1 MSYFEYSKS
10 AKDIEYYEI
19 LEMLM
24 ERWEY
29 EIVEFKEAKGGF
41 DTDKI
46 GRYFSAISNEAN
58 LRQQQYGWLIF
69 GVGEKNKIKQVVG
82 TSYKKGDKSLL
93 ERFKYEI
100 SKYTAN
106 GMTFYDIVEIFPIV
120 DGREYRVLMFKI
132 PAAATGIPTDWK
144 TNYYERAGESLV
156 TLKQYKIDAIRSQ
169 ERKDWSKQVLE
180 KAAIEHLDK
189 TAIDLARE
197 KYKEKM
203 NQEHISAEVDHMSDE
218 QFLTKMKLMID
229 GKITHAGMLLLG
241 NSDFDYMF
249 QSAPSIMWR
258 LYGADGM
265 DKDYSIFKIP
275 FINVVDKVFAK
286 VRNLTYRYMPNQMTL
301 FPMET
306 EQYNSWLMRE
316 LLNNCIAHTNYQ
328 LGGRIY
334 VNEFEDKI
342 KFTNPGDFIP
352 QKIEKVLEASYSPP
366 FYRNQLL
373 AESMAAFHM
382 IDTAALGIR
391 RAYNIQKAKY
401 FPMPDYNVSSG
412 TQVEVTIYGK
422 ILNNNYM
429 YILYDHQ
436 DLDLQTVF
444 LLDRVQK
451 GLSLEKEDVERL
463 RALKLVEGR
472 ITSLYL
478 SASAAKSMDEST
490 NYIKNKGFDDKYYKD
505 LIVEYLK
512 KYEKAKKKDIRE
524 LLWDKLPDALS
535 DAQKEHKISNLLA
548 ALKKNNVIDTSSSN
562 QQRSHWI
569 LKQPLE

>member
-1 MSYFEYSKS
+1 MSYFEYKKS
-10 AKDIEYYEI
+10 GEDAEYYEI

-24 ERWEY
+24 ERWEF
-29 EIVEFKEAKGGF
+29 EIVEFKEAKGGY

-69 GVGEKNKIKQVVG
+69 GIGEQNKTKQVVG
-82 TSYKKGDKSLL
+82 SSFKKGDKSLL

-100 SKYTAN
+100 SQNTAN
-106 GMTFYDIVEIFPIV
+106 GMTFYDIIEIFPIV
-120 DGREYRVLMFKI
+120 NDKEFRVLMFKI

-156 TLKQYKIDAIRSQ
+156 ALKQYKIDIIRSQ

-180 KAAIEHLDK
+180 KATIEHLDK
-189 TAIDLARE
+189 AAINLARE

-203 NQEHISAEVDHMSDE
+203 NQEHISKEVDAMSDE
-218 QFLTKMKLMID
+218 QFLTKVKLIIE
-229 GKITHAGMLLLG
+229 GKITHTGMLLLG
-241 NSDFDYMF
+241 NSDYDYMF
-249 QSAPSIMWR
+249 QTAPSIMWR
-258 LYGADGM
+258 LYSADGS
-265 DKDYSIFKIP
+265 DKDYAIFKIP
-275 FINVVDKVFAK
+275 FINVADKVFAK
-286 VRNLTYRYMPNQMTL
+286 VRNLTYRYMPNQLTL

-306 EQYNSWLMRE
+306 EQYNSWLIRE
-316 LLNNCIAHTNYQ
+316 LLNNCIAHSNYQ

-352 QKIEKVLEASYSPP
+352 QKIENVLEVSYSPP
-366 FYRNQLL
+366 FYRNKLL
-373 AESMAAFHM
+373 ADSMVAFHM
-382 IDTAALGIR
+382 IDTATLGIR

-401 FPMPDYNVSSG
+401 FPLPDYNVSSG
-412 TQVEVTIYGK
+412 TQVEVTVYGK
-422 ILNNNYM
+422 SMNENYM
-429 YILYDHQ
+429 HILFDHQ

-451 GLSLEKEDVERL
+451 GLTIEKDDVDKL
-463 RALKLVEGR
+463 RSMKLIEGR
-472 ITSLYL
+472 LSSLYL
-478 SASAAKSMDEST
+478 SASAARSIDEST
-490 NYIKNKGFDDKYYKD
+490 SYIKNKGFDDKYYKD

-512 KYEKAKKKDIRE
+512 QYEKAKKKDIRE

-535 DAQKEHKISNLLA
+535 NAQKEHKVSNLLA
-548 ALKKNNVIDTSSSN
+548 ALKRNSIIDTDSHN
-562 QQRSHWI
+562 QQRSSWI
-569 LKQPLE
+569 LK

>member
-1 MSYFEYSKS
+1 MLYFEYSKS
-10 AKDIEYYEI
+10 VKDAEYYEI
-19 LEMLM
+19 LETLM
-24 ERWEY
+24 QRWEY
-29 EIVEFKEAKGGF
+29 EIVEFKEAKGGY

-58 LRQQQYGWLIF
+58 LRQQQYGWLVF
-69 GVGEKNKIKQVVG
+69 GVGEEQKTKIKKIVG
-82 TSYKKGDKSLL
+82 TAYKKGDNSVL

-100 SKYTAN
+100 SRDTAN
-106 GMTFYDIVEIFPIV
+106 GMTFYDIIEIFPIV
-120 DGREYRVLMFKI
+120 KGKEYRVLMFKI

-156 TLKQYKIDAIRSQ
+156 PLKQYKIDAIRSQ
-169 ERKDWSKQVLE
+169 ERRDWSKQVLE
-180 KAAIEHLDK
+180 QAGIEHLDK
-189 TAIDLARE
+189 DAVALARE

-203 NQEHISAEVDHMSDE
+203 NQEHISKEVDAMTDE
-218 QFLTKMKLMID
+218 QFLTKIKLMIG

-258 LYGADGM
+258 LYGADNM
-265 DKDYSIFKIP
+265 DRDYAIFKIP

-306 EQYNSWLMRE
+306 EQYDSWLMRE

-334 VNEFEDKI
+334 VNEFEDRL

-352 QKIEKVLEASYSPP
+352 QKIENVLEASYSPP

-373 AESMAAFHM
+373 AESMTAFHM
-382 IDTAALGIR
+382 IDTATLGIR

-422 ILNNNYM
+422 TLNDSYM
-429 YILYDHQ
+429 HILYDHQ

-444 LLDRVQK
+444 LLDRIQK
-451 GLSLEKEDVERL
+451 GLPVEKEDVDRL
-463 RALKLVEGR
+463 RGQKLVEGR
-472 ITSLYL
+472 MTSLYL
-478 SASAAKSMDEST
+478 SASAAKSIDESAT
-490 NYIKNKGFDDKYYKD
+490 YIKNKGFDDKYYKD

-512 KYEKAKKKDIRE
+512 QYGRAKKKDIRE

-535 DAQKEHKISNLLA
+535 DAQKEHKVSNLLA
-548 ALKKNNVIDTSSSN
+548 ALRKTNVIDTDSAN
-562 QQRSHWI
+562 QQRSCWV
-569 LKQPLE
+569 LKL

>member
-1 MSYFEYSKS
+1 MPYFVYDKS
-10 AKDIEYYEI
+10 VKDVEYYEI

-29 EIVEFKEAKGGF
+29 EIVEFKEAKSNY

-58 LRQQQYGWLIF
+58 LRQQQYGWLVF
-69 GVGEKNKIKQVVG
+69 GVSEKGKIRHIVG
-82 TSYKKGDKSLL
+82 SSYKKGEKTLL

-100 SKYTAN
+100 SRDTTN
-106 GMTFYDIVEIFPIV
+106 GMTFYDIIEIFPVV
-120 DGREYRVLMFKI
+120 DGTTKRVLMFKI

-144 TNYYERAGESLV
+144 TNYYERSGESLV
-156 TLKQYKIDAIRSQ
+156 PLKQYKIDAIRSQ
-169 ERKDWSKQVLE
+169 ERKDWSKQVLD
-180 KAAIEHLDK
+180 KAIIEHLDK
-189 TAIDLARE
+189 AAICLARK

-203 NQEHISAEVDHMSDE
+203 NQEHIAEEVDAMSDE
-218 QFLTKMKLMID
+218 QFLTKIKLMIG
-229 GKITHAGMLLLG
+229 GKITNAGMLLLG
-241 NSDFDYMF
+241 NADYDYLF
-249 QSAPSIMWR
+249 NSAPSIMWR
-258 LYGADGM
+258 LYGSDGI
-265 DKDYSIFKIP
+265 DKDYAIFKIP
-275 FINVVDKVFAK
+275 FIDVVDKVFAK
-286 VRNLTYRYMPNQMTL
+286 VRNLTYRYMPNQLTL

-352 QKIEKVLEASYSPP
+352 QKVENVLEVSYNPP

-373 AESMAAFHM
+373 AEAMASFHM
-382 IDTAALGIR
+382 IDTATLGIR

-401 FPMPDYNVSSG
+401 FPMPDYNVATG
-412 TQVEVTIYGK
+412 TQVEVTVYGK
-422 ILNNNYM
+422 SLNDNYM
-429 YILYDHQ
+429 HILYDHQ

-451 GLSLEKEDVERL
+451 GLSIEKADAEKL
-463 RALKLVEGR
+463 RASKLVEGR
-472 ITSLYL
+472 LNSLYL
-478 SASAAKSMDEST
+478 SASAAKSIDEAA

-512 KYEKAKKKDIRE
+512 QYERAKKREIRD
-524 LLWDKLPDALS
+524 LLWDKLPNALS
-535 DAQKEHKISNLLA
+535 DTQKENKIRNILSSM
-548 ALKKNNVIDTSSSN
+548 KKQNIIDTDSPN
-562 QQRSHWI
+562 QQKSCWI
-569 LKQPLE
+569 LKK

>member
-1 MSYFEYSKS
+1 MPYFDYDKS
-10 AKDIEYYEI
+10 VQDVEYYEI
-19 LEMLM
+19 LENLM
-24 ERWEY
+24 ARWEY
-29 EIVEFKEAKGGF
+29 EIVEFKEAKSNY

-58 LRQQQYGWLIF
+58 LRQQQYGWLVF
-69 GVGEKNKIKQVVG
+69 GVSEKGKVRHVVG
-82 TSYKKGDKSLL
+82 SAYKKGEKTLL

-100 SKYTAN
+100 SRDTTN
-106 GMTFYDIVEIFPIV
+106 GMTFYDIIEIFPMV
-120 DGREYRVLMFKI
+120 DGVAKRVLMFKI
-132 PAAATGIPTDWK
+132 PAAATGIPTDWR
-144 TNYYERAGESLV
+144 TNYYERSGESLV
-156 TLKQYKIDAIRSQ
+156 PLKQYKIDAIRSQ
-169 ERKDWSKQVLE
+169 ERKDWSKQILE
-180 KAAIEHLDK
+180 KATIEHLDK
-189 TAIDLARE
+189 DAIALARK

-203 NQEHISAEVDHMSDE
+203 NQEHIAKEVDAMNDE
-218 QFLTKMKLMID
+218 QFLTKVKLMIE

-241 NSDFDYMF
+241 NSDYDYLF
-249 QSAPSIMWR
+249 YSAPSIMWR
-258 LYGADGM
+258 LYGADGS
-265 DKDYSIFKIP
+265 DKDYAIFKIP

-352 QKIEKVLEASYSPP
+352 QKIENVLEVSYNPP

-373 AESMAAFHM
+373 AEAMASFHM
-382 IDTAALGIR
+382 IDTATLGIR

-401 FPMPDYNVSSG
+401 FPMPDYNVSTG
-412 TQVEVTIYGK
+412 TQVEVTVYGK
-422 ILNNNYM
+422 SLNDNYM
-429 YILYDHQ
+429 HILYDHQ

-451 GLSLEKEDVERL
+451 GLPIDKADADRL
-463 RALKLVEGR
+463 RSFKLVEGR
-472 ITSLYL
+472 LSSLYL
-478 SASAAKSMDEST
+478 SASAAKSIDESA

-512 KYEKAKKKDIRE
+512 KYERAKKKEIRD
-524 LLWDKLPDALS
+524 LLWDKLPNALN
-535 DAQKEHKISNLLA
+535 DTQKENKIRNLLSSM
-548 ALKKNNVIDTSSSN
+548 KKKGIIAPDSSN
-562 QQRSHWI
+562 QQKSYWI
-569 LKQPLE
+569 LKK

>member
-1 MSYFEYSKS
+1 MPYFEYSKS
-10 AKDIEYYEI
+10 IKDVEYYEI

-24 ERWEY
+24 ERWEF
-29 EIVEFKEAKGGF
+29 EIVEFKEAKGGY

-58 LRQQQYGWLIF
+58 LRQQQYGWLVF
-69 GVGEKNKIKQVVG
+69 GVGEQNKTKQVVG
-82 TSYKKGDKSLL
+82 TSFKKGDKSLL

-100 SKYTAN
+100 SRDTAN
-106 GMTFYDIVEIFPIV
+106 GMTFYDIIEIFPIV
-120 DGREYRVLMFKI
+120 NGKEYRVLMFKI

-156 TLKQYKIDAIRSQ
+156 ALKQYKIDAIRSQ

-203 NQEHISAEVDHMSDE
+203 NQKHISAEVDAMSDE
-218 QFLTKMKLMID
+218 QFLTKIKLMID
-229 GKITHAGMLLLG
+229 GKITQAGMLLLG

-249 QSAPSIMWR
+249 QTAPSIMWR

-265 DKDYSIFKIP
+265 DKDYAIFKIP

-286 VRNLTYRYMPNQMTL
+286 VRNLTYRYMPNQLTL

-306 EQYNSWLMRE
+306 EQYNSWLIRE

-352 QKIEKVLEASYSPP
+352 QKIENVLEVSYSPP
-366 FYRNQLL
+366 FYRNKLL
-373 AESMAAFHM
+373 ADSMMAFHM
-382 IDTAALGIR
+382 IDTATLGIR

-401 FPMPDYNVSSG
+401 FPLPDYNVSSG
-412 TQVEVTIYGK
+412 AQVEVTVYGK
-422 ILNNNYM
+422 TLNDNYM
-429 YILYDHQ
+429 HILYDHQ

-451 GLSLEKEDVERL
+451 GLSIEKEDVDRL

-478 SASAAKSMDEST
+478 SASAAKSIDEST

-512 KYEKAKKKDIRE
+512 QYKKAKKKDIRE
-524 LLWDKLPDALS
+524 LLWDKLSNVLS
-535 DAQKEHKISNLLA
+535 DAQKENKIRNMLT
-548 ALKKNNVIDTSSSN
+548 ALRKQGIIDTDSEN
-562 QQRSHWI
+562 QQKSNWI
-569 LKQPLE
+569 LK

>member
-1 MSYFEYSKS
+1 MPYFDYDKS
-10 AKDIEYYEI
+10 VQDVEYYEI
-19 LEMLM
+19 LENLM
-24 ERWEY
+24 ARWEY
-29 EIVEFKEAKGGF
+29 EIVEFKEAKSNY

-58 LRQQQYGWLIF
+58 LRQQQYGWLVF
-69 GVGEKNKIKQVVG
+69 GVSEKGKVRHVVG
-82 TSYKKGDKSLL
+82 SAYKKGEKTLL

-100 SKYTAN
+100 SRDTTN
-106 GMTFYDIVEIFPIV
+106 GMTFYDIIEIFPMV
-120 DGREYRVLMFKI
+120 DGVAKRVLMFKI
-132 PAAATGIPTDWK
+132 PAAATGIPTDWR
-144 TNYYERAGESLV
+144 TNYYERSGESLV
-156 TLKQYKIDAIRSQ
+156 PLKQYKIDAIRSQ
-169 ERKDWSKQVLE
+169 ERKDWSKQILE
-180 KAAIEHLDK
+180 KATIEHLDK
-189 TAIDLARE
+189 DAIALARK

-203 NQEHISAEVDHMSDE
+203 NQEHIAEEVDAMSDE
-218 QFLTKMKLMID
+218 QFLTKVKLMIE

-241 NSDFDYMF
+241 NSDYDYLF
-249 QSAPSIMWR
+249 YSAPSIMWR
-258 LYGADGM
+258 LYGADGS
-265 DKDYSIFKIP
+265 DKDYAIFKIP

-352 QKIEKVLEASYSPP
+352 QKIENVLEVSYNPP

-373 AESMAAFHM
+373 AEAMASFHM
-382 IDTAALGIR
+382 IDTATLGIR

-401 FPMPDYNVSSG
+401 FPMPDYNVSTG
-412 TQVEVTIYGK
+412 TQVEVTVYGK
-422 ILNNNYM
+422 SLNDNYM
-429 YILYDHQ
+429 HILYDHQ

-451 GLSLEKEDVERL
+451 GLPIDKVDAERL
-463 RALKLVEGR
+463 RSFKLVEGR
-472 ITSLYL
+472 LSSLYL
-478 SASAAKSMDEST
+478 SASAAKSIDESA

-512 KYEKAKKKDIRE
+512 KYERAKKKEIRD
-524 LLWDKLPDALS
+524 LLWDKLPNALN
-535 DAQKEHKISNLLA
+535 DTQKENKIRNLLSSM
-548 ALKKNNVIDTSSSN
+548 KKKGIIAPDSSN
-562 QQRSHWI
+562 QQKSYWI
-569 LKQPLE
+569 LKK

>member
-1 MSYFEYSKS
+1 MLYFEYSKS
-10 AKDIEYYEI
+10 VKDAEYYEI
-19 LEMLM
+19 LETLM
-24 ERWEY
+24 QRWEY
-29 EIVEFKEAKGGF
+29 EIVEFKEAKGGY

-58 LRQQQYGWLIF
+58 LRQQQYGWLVF
-69 GVGEKNKIKQVVG
+69 GVGEEQKTKIKKIVG
-82 TSYKKGDKSLL
+82 TAYKKGDNSVL

-100 SKYTAN
+100 SRDTAN
-106 GMTFYDIVEIFPIV
+106 GMTFYDIIEIFPIV
-120 DGREYRVLMFKI
+120 KGKEYRVLMFKI

-156 TLKQYKIDAIRSQ
+156 PLKQYKIDAIRSQ
-169 ERKDWSKQVLE
+169 ERRDWSKQVLE
-180 KAAIEHLDK
+180 QAGIEHLDK
-189 TAIDLARE
+189 DAVALARE

-203 NQEHISAEVDHMSDE
+203 NQEHISKEVDAMTDE
-218 QFLTKMKLMID
+218 QFLTKIKLMIG

-258 LYGADGM
+258 LYGADNM
-265 DKDYSIFKIP
+265 DRDYAIFKIP

-306 EQYNSWLMRE
+306 EQYDSWLMRE

-334 VNEFEDKI
+334 VNEFEDRL

-352 QKIEKVLEASYSPP
+352 QKIENVLEASYSPP

-382 IDTAALGIR
+382 IDTATLGIR

-422 ILNNNYM
+422 TLNDSYM
-429 YILYDHQ
+429 HILYDHQ

-444 LLDRVQK
+444 LLDRIQK
-451 GLSLEKEDVERL
+451 GLPVEKEDVDRL
-463 RALKLVEGR
+463 RGQKLVEGR
-472 ITSLYL
+472 MTSLYL
-478 SASAAKSMDEST
+478 SASAAKSIDESAT
-490 NYIKNKGFDDKYYKD
+490 YIKNKGFDDKYYKD

-512 KYEKAKKKDIRE
+512 QYGRAKKKDIRE

-535 DAQKEHKISNLLA
+535 DAQKEHKVSNLLA
-548 ALKKNNVIDTSSSN
+548 ALRKTNVIDTDSAN
-562 QQRSHWI
+562 QQRSCWV
-569 LKQPLE
+569 LKL

>member
-1 MSYFEYSKS
+1 MPYFDYDKS
-10 AKDIEYYEI
+10 VQDVEYYEI
-19 LEMLM
+19 LENLM
-24 ERWEY
+24 ARWEY
-29 EIVEFKEAKGGF
+29 EIVEFKEAKSNY

-58 LRQQQYGWLIF
+58 LRQQQYGWLVF
-69 GVGEKNKIKQVVG
+69 GVSEKGKVRHVVG
-82 TSYKKGDKSLL
+82 SAYKKGEKTLL

-100 SKYTAN
+100 SRDTTN
-106 GMTFYDIVEIFPIV
+106 GMTFYDIIEIFPMV
-120 DGREYRVLMFKI
+120 DGVAKRVLMFKI

-144 TNYYERAGESLV
+144 TNYYERSGESLV
-156 TLKQYKIDAIRSQ
+156 PLKQYKIDAIRSQ
-169 ERKDWSKQVLE
+169 ERKDWSKQILE
-180 KAAIEHLDK
+180 KATIEHLDK
-189 TAIDLARE
+189 DAIALARK

-203 NQEHISAEVDHMSDE
+203 NQEHIAKEVDAMNDE
-218 QFLTKMKLMID
+218 QFLTKVKLMIE

-241 NSDFDYMF
+241 NSDYDYLF
-249 QSAPSIMWR
+249 YSAPSIMWR
-258 LYGADGM
+258 LYGADGS
-265 DKDYSIFKIP
+265 DKDYAIFKIP

-352 QKIEKVLEASYSPP
+352 QKIENVLEVSYNPP

-373 AESMAAFHM
+373 AEAMASFHM
-382 IDTAALGIR
+382 IDTATLGIR

-401 FPMPDYNVSSG
+401 FPMPDYNVSTG
-412 TQVEVTIYGK
+412 TQVEVTVYGK
-422 ILNNNYM
+422 SLNDNYM
-429 YILYDHQ
+429 HILYDHQ

-451 GLSLEKEDVERL
+451 GLPIDKADADRL
-463 RALKLVEGR
+463 RSFKLVEGR
-472 ITSLYL
+472 LSSLYL
-478 SASAAKSMDEST
+478 SASAAKSIDESA

-512 KYEKAKKKDIRE
+512 KYERAKKKDIRE
-524 LLWDKLPDALS
+524 LLWDKLPNALN
-535 DAQKEHKISNLLA
+535 DTQKENKIRNLLSSM
-548 ALKKNNVIDTSSSN
+548 KKKGIIAPDSSN
-562 QQRSHWI
+562 QQKSYWI
-569 LKQPLE
+569 LKK

>member
-1 MSYFEYSKS
+1 MPYFEYSKS
-10 AKDIEYYEI
+10 VKNIEYFEI

-24 ERWEY
+24 ERWEF
-29 EIVEFKEAKGGF
+29 EIVEFKEAKGGY

-69 GVGEKNKIKQVVG
+69 GVGEQNKTKQVVG
-82 TSYKKGDKSLL
+82 TSFKKGDKSLL

-100 SKYTAN
+100 SKDTAN
-106 GMTFYDIVEIFPIV
+106 GMTFYDIIEIFPIV
-120 DGREYRVLMFKI
+120 NGKEYRVLMFKI

-156 TLKQYKIDAIRSQ
+156 ALKQYKIDAIRSQ

-180 KAAIEHLDK
+180 KATIEHLDK

-203 NQEHISAEVDHMSDE
+203 NQKHISAEVDAMSDE
-218 QFLTKMKLMID
+218 QFLTKIKLMID
-229 GKITHAGMLLLG
+229 GKITQAGMLLLG

-249 QSAPSIMWR
+249 QTAPSIMWR

-265 DKDYSIFKIP
+265 DKDYAIFKIP

-286 VRNLTYRYMPNQMTL
+286 VRNLTYRYMPNQLTL

-306 EQYNSWLMRE
+306 EQYNSWLIRE

-352 QKIEKVLEASYSPP
+352 QKIENVLEVSYSPP
-366 FYRNQLL
+366 FYRNKLL
-373 AESMAAFHM
+373 ADSMMAFHM
-382 IDTAALGIR
+382 IDTATLGIR

-401 FPMPDYNVSSG
+401 FPLPDYNVSSG
-412 TQVEVTIYGK
+412 AQVEVTVYGK
-422 ILNNNYM
+422 TLNDNYM
-429 YILYDHQ
+429 HILYDHQ

-451 GLSLEKEDVERL
+451 GLSIEKEDVDRL

-478 SASAAKSMDEST
+478 SASAAKSIDEST

-512 KYEKAKKKDIRE
+512 QYKKAKKKDIRE
-524 LLWDKLPDALS
+524 LLWDKLSNVLS
-535 DAQKEHKISNLLA
+535 DAQKENKIRNMLT
-548 ALKKNNVIDTSSSN
+548 ALRKQGIIDTDSEN
-562 QQRSHWI
+562 QQKSNWI
-569 LKQPLE
+569 LK

>member
-1 MSYFEYSKS
+1 MPYFDYDKS
-10 AKDIEYYEI
+10 VQDVEYYEI
-19 LEMLM
+19 LENLM
-24 ERWEY
+24 ARWEY
-29 EIVEFKEAKGGF
+29 EIVEFKEAKSNY

-58 LRQQQYGWLIF
+58 LRQQQYGWLVF
-69 GVGEKNKIKQVVG
+69 GVSEKGKVRHVVG
-82 TSYKKGDKSLL
+82 SAYKKGEKTLL

-100 SKYTAN
+100 SRDTTN
-106 GMTFYDIVEIFPIV
+106 GMTFYDIIEIFPVV
-120 DGREYRVLMFKI
+120 DGVAKRVLMFKI

-144 TNYYERAGESLV
+144 TNYYERSGESLV
-156 TLKQYKIDAIRSQ
+156 PLKQYKIDAIRSQ
-169 ERKDWSKQVLE
+169 ERKDWSKQILE
-180 KAAIEHLDK
+180 KATIEYLDK
-189 TAIDLARE
+189 DAIALARK

-203 NQEHISAEVDHMSDE
+203 NQEHIAEEVDAMSDE
-218 QFLTKMKLMID
+218 QFLTKVKLMIE

-241 NSDFDYMF
+241 NSDYDYLF
-249 QSAPSIMWR
+249 HSAPSIMWR
-258 LYGADGM
+258 LYGSDGS
-265 DKDYSIFKIP
+265 DKDYAIFKIP

-352 QKIEKVLEASYSPP
+352 QKIENVLEVSYNPP

-373 AESMAAFHM
+373 AEAMASFHM
-382 IDTAALGIR
+382 IDTATLGIR

-401 FPMPDYNVSSG
+401 FPMPDYNVSTG
-412 TQVEVTIYGK
+412 TQVEVTVYGK
-422 ILNNNYM
+422 SLNDNYM
-429 YILYDHQ
+429 HILYDHQ

-451 GLSLEKEDVERL
+451 GLPIDKADADKL
-463 RALKLVEGR
+463 RSFKLVEGR
-472 ITSLYL
+472 LNSLYL
-478 SASAAKSMDEST
+478 SASAAKSIDESA
-490 NYIKNKGFDDKYYKD
+490 NYIKNKGFNDKYYKD

-512 KYEKAKKKDIRE
+512 KYERAKKKDIRD
-524 LLWDKLPDALS
+524 LLWDKLPNALN
-535 DAQKEHKISNLLA
+535 DTQKENKIRNLLSSM
-548 ALKKNNVIDTSSSN
+548 KKKDIIEPDSSN
-562 QQRSHWI
+562 QQKSYWV
-569 LKQPLE
+569 LKK

>member
-1 MSYFEYSKS
+1 MSYFEYNKS
-10 AKDIEYYEI
+10 VKDVEYYEI
-19 LEMLM
+19 LENLM
-24 ERWEY
+24 KRWEY
-29 EIVEFKEAKGGF
+29 EIVEFKEAKGGY

-69 GVGEKNKIKQVVG
+69 GVGEEQKTKTKKIVG
-82 TSYKKGDKSLL
+82 TAYKTGDNSLL

-100 SKYTAN
+100 SRDTTN
-106 GMTFYDIVEIFPIV
+106 GMTFYDIIEIFPIV
-120 DGREYRVLMFKI
+120 NGKEYRVLMFKI
-132 PAAATGIPTDWK
+132 PASATGIPTDWK

-156 TLKQYKIDAIRSQ
+156 PLKQYKIDAIRSQ
-169 ERKDWSKQVLE
+169 ERRDWSKRVLE
-180 KAAIEHLDK
+180 QAGIEHLDK
-189 TAIDLARE
+189 DAVALARE

-203 NQEHISAEVDHMSDE
+203 NQKHISEEVDAMSDE
-218 QFLTKMKLMID
+218 QFLTKLKLMIN

-241 NSDFDYMF
+241 DSDFDYMF

-258 LYGADGM
+258 LYGADNM
-265 DKDYSIFKIP
+265 DRDYAIFKIP

-306 EQYNSWLMRE
+306 EQYDSWLMRE

-334 VNEFEDKI
+334 VNEFEDKL

-352 QKIEKVLEASYSPP
+352 QKIENVLEASYSPP

-382 IDTAALGIR
+382 IDTATLGIR

-412 TQVEVTIYGK
+412 MQVEVTIYGK
-422 ILNNNYM
+422 TLNDSYM
-429 YILYDHQ
+429 HILYDHQ

-444 LLDRVQK
+444 LLDRIQK
-451 GLSLEKEDVERL
+451 GLPVEKEDVDRL
-463 RALKLVEGR
+463 RGQKLVEGR
-472 ITSLYL
+472 LTSLYL
-478 SASAAKSMDEST
+478 SASAAKSIDEST
-490 NYIKNKGFDDKYYKD
+490 AYIKNKGFDDKYYKD

-512 KYEKAKKKDIRE
+512 QYKKAKKKDIRE
-524 LLWDKLPDALS
+524 LLWDTLPDALS
-535 DAQKEHKISNLLA
+535 DAQKEHKVSNLLA
-548 ALKKNNVIDTSSSN
+548 ALKKNNVIDTDSPN
-562 QQRSHWI
+562 QQRSCWV
-569 LKQPLE
+569 LKQ